1 MSDAVLKT
9 SKESLDELLQWEQHI
24 TSTLPDSK
32 VIILKPTL
40 HTDNGLATLIQSNL
54 NGQLEQMEIG
64 FIGNSNIKGLHQG
77 QKSLRLNKKGKHR
90 LELNLLGKLW
100 NI

>member
-40 HTDNGLATLIQSNL
+40 HTHNGLATLI
-54 NGQLEQMEIG
+54 
-64 FIGNSNIKGLHQG
+64 
-77 QKSLRLNKKGKHR
+77 
-90 LELNLLGKLW
+90 
-100 NI
+100 